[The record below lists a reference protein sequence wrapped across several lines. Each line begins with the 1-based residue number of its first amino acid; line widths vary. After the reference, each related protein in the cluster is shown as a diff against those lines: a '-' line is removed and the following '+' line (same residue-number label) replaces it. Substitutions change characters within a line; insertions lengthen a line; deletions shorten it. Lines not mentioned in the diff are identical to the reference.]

1 MSNDAPDDQQGE
13 GEVDGYE
20 TLDEQQRDGYS
31 RLASPFWSLYQTL
44 APVVPFRQRIFKRL
58 AVKSL
63 ENYYKISG
71 GDALGLVAEPGQKL
85 SVVPVKYKPPE
96 ACEEGE
102 KAGWHAKGQDKSWEA
117 GSEGHVVDFLGR
129 VPIVALERDSH
140 VEAGWL
146 KPRVAEAIELER
158 YDPLFATATI
168 NAIFDVNEPATGA
181 GGQSAVAD
189 GGQEAQFQG
198 FQIDDPGMFAGD
210 AVIDL
215 QSQDGHDGMRVSFR
229 KASEWMSE
237 TTTTQEMQMQED
249 RGYLRGK
256 MAAGNGPSVTKLLLI
271 CAAIIL
277 GTLAIIFIV
286 PEFLGGSGGGG
297 SMMPSLQLAGLMGAV

>member
-1 MSNDAPDDQQGE
+1 MPETDETSDDEEFETVEDAEKDI
-13 GEVDGYE
+13 
-20 TLDEQQRDGYS
+20 YS
-31 RLASPFWSLYQTL
+31 RLASPFWSLYQGF

-63 ENYYKISG
+63 ENYYKVGG
-71 GDALGLVAEPGQKL
+71 GDAIGLIAEPGQKL
-85 SVVPVKYKPPE
+85 SLAPVKYKPPE

-129 VPIVALERDSH
+129 TPLVALERDSH

-158 YDPLFATATI
+158 YDPLFANATI
-168 NAIFDVNEPATGA
+168 NAIFDVDGQPGN
-181 GGQSAVAD
+181 GGQQQAVAD
-189 GGQEAQFQG
+189 GGQQARFQG
-198 FQIDDPGMFAGD
+198 FEVDDPGMFAGD
-210 AVIDL
+210 NVVDL
-215 QSQDGHDGMRVSFR
+215 RSSDSHDGMRVSFR

-249 RGYLRGK
+249 RGYLRGA
-256 MAAGNGPSVTKLLLI
+256 MSAGSGPSTWKLLLI

-277 GTLAIIFIV
+277 GTLFAVFGL
-286 PEFLGGSGGGG
+286 PQLLGGSGVTETL
-297 SMMPSLQLAGLMGAV
+297 PSLYTGAAGLGVV